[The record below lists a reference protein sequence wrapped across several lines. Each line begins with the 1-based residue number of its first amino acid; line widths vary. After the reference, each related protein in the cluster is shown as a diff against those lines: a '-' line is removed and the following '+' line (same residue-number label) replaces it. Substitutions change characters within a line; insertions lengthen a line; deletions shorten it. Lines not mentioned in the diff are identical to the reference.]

1 MDDNKVSVT
10 LAAPAKIGG
19 KVLSAGVT
27 VTVSAGVAKQLGE
40 PFDTSDT
47 PLAVDFDTE
56 VEEVAKV
63 LADQRIK
70 DAVETAVATIASE
83 NEKLVAE
90 NDHLRKSLTD
100 ANNAVATI
108 SSENEK
114 LVIEVD
120 RLGKALED
128 AKAEVAAATDNQ
140 KDAAGT
146 ITDLR
151 NRVTELETALADATK
166 PATEGDPAP
175 AAGKA
180 TK

>member
-1 MDDNKVSVT
+1 MENDKVSVT

-27 VTVSAGVAKQLGE
+27 VTVSTAVAKHLGQ

-47 PLAVDFDTE
+47 PMAADFDTQ

-63 LADQRIK
+63 LADLRIK
-70 DAVETAVATIASE
+70 DAVETAVAVFASE
-83 NEKLVAE
+83 NDTLKAE
-90 NDHLRKSLTD
+90 VDRLSKALTD
-100 ANNAVATI
+100 ANAEV
-108 SSENEK
+108 EN
-114 LVIEVD
+114 
-120 RLGKALED
+120 LGKALED

-166 PATEGDPAP
+166 ATDDGGSAP
-175 AAGKA
+175 ANDKA
-180 TK
+180 KK